1 MRKGRN
7 IPKILNDPSSTAG
20 AFRLFVFVA
29 RLAFPITYRLFLLTK

>member
-29 RLAFPITYRLFLLTK
+29 RFAFLVLFDQMTK